1 MALPKDQL
9 NAVDRSIIDN
19 LNAQSENIKNQSKIL
34 HKLSDE
40 ILNQRRQFSS
50 NKSSNAQMQKEMFKL
65 GSGIS
70 DIKNYLMGA
79 SKSKSTVGDPKNQG
93 TDRRFFTNLFTKVF
107 GPSRY
112 QQQMLDE
119 LSIMRTLAERQAR
132 SLEYIAEQSGDNKR
146 ARDRES
152 LAEDI
157 ARRMSM
163 LDLGGGGGNMKG
175 IFSSVLSGFG
185 KILLAGLV
193 GAISLLSASLV
204 NSIKQVFN
212 VIKELGGS
220 LRELLSFFRR
230 FPFGPGGGIPAGG
243 VPGGGNR
250 SGGVIGIPPVNQP
263 EPGRSGGGMSPNDPN
278 RRLPGPNQRL
288 LAPPDQRGAPFD
300 PNYKS
305 RFPWNESKYGP
316 RVMDAENVRSSGAGR
331 FPRFTPGGGRGAL
344 YAFLASLGLAGY
356 LGTQEGE
363 TFADDGLEKALKNS
377 EIEKLKAQKAGG
389 ISKEQ
394 GLVDKI
400 TNKGFKDSDLIND
413 PENPTGLITVR
424 QLKQRMRDK
433 LSTEEEKKKFDED
446 LKVAEEKRVEALEK
460 ELKWMQEGTESQIDF
475 NKILEKT
482 NQQLDKFGDFLE
494 ETFKFDSKEFIE
506 FLNNLGAIQIQGQK
520 VNLLPGLGDASQ
532 KTLADTVKL
541 SEELGDY
548 VKDKV
553 MPPTIIN
560 NNSGNV
566 IDNSTKGQSSGGFV
580 PFRIAPTDQD
590 ILNRLK
596 MSK

>member
-112 QQQMLDE
+112 QLQMLDE
-119 LSIMRTLAERQAR
+119 LSSIRSLAERQSR
-132 SLEYIAEQSGDNKR
+132 SLDYIAENIGNIRREGNKETLPNIQDGGDG
-146 ARDRES
+146 DS
-152 LAEDI
+152 
-157 ARRMSM
+157 
-163 LDLGGGGGNMKG
+163 GGGILGKIFKG
-175 IFSSVLSGFG
+175 ALSGFG

-193 GAISLLSASLV
+193 GAVSLLSAGLT
-204 NSIKQVFN
+204 NSIRQVFN
-212 VIKELGGS
+212 VISEMWGSLKELV
-220 LRELLSFFRR
+220 SFLKKL
-230 FPFGPGGGIPAGG
+230 FPFGTGGGIPAGG
-243 VPGGGNR
+243 VPGGSNR
-250 SGGVIGIPPVNQP
+250 PGGVVGVPPMGQS

-278 RRLPGPNQRL
+278 KRLSGPNQRL
-288 LAPPDQRGAPFD
+288 LAPPNQRGAPFD
-300 PNYKS
+300 PNYNS
-305 RFPWNESKYGP
+305 RFPWNEGKYGP

-331 FPRFTPGGGRGAL
+331 FPRFTPGGRGAI
-344 YAFLASLGLAGY
+344 YGFLASLGLAGY

-363 TFADDGLEKALKNS
+363 MFADDGLDDALKNP
-377 EIEKLKAQKAGG
+377 EIEKIKAEK
-389 ISKEQ
+389 SKYVTKEQ
-394 GLVDKI
+394 EFVDKI
-400 TNKGFKDSDLIND
+400 TSKGFKDSDLIND
-413 PENPTGLITVR
+413 PENPTGLITIR
-424 QLKQRMRDK
+424 QLKQRLRNK
-433 LSTEEEKKKFDED
+433 LATEEEKKKFDED
-446 LKVAEEKRVEALEK
+446 LRIVEEKRLDALEK
-460 ELKWMQEGTESQIDF
+460 ELKWIEEGTSNQKDF
-475 NKILEKT
+475 NKILENT
-482 NQQLDKFGDFLE
+482 AEQLDKFGDFLQE
-494 ETFKFDSKEFIE
+494 NFKFDSKKFID
-506 FLNNLGAIQIQGQK
+506 FLNELGAIQIQGQK
-520 VNLLPGLGDASQ
+520 INLLPGLGDASQ
-532 KTLADTVKL
+532 KTLADTIKL

-548 VKDKV
+548 VKEKV

-566 IDNSTKGQSSGGFV
+566 IDNSTKGQSSGGF
-580 PFRIAPTDQD
+580 PSFRIAPTDQD